1 MKKSQ
6 RHAAILDLISRKTV
20 RTQEELLSEL
30 KAMGFDTTQAT
41 VSRDIRDLKI
51 VKTSDNGGYQ
61 YSSVSANADG
71 DFSLKLKTIFTEAV
85 YKVDCACNIVV
96 LKTYPGMGSAAGVA
110 VAVRDNALCCREFSA
125 RMPRPTQSA
134 IVIAEEAFK
143 LYRARY
149 DRARPLRSITV
160 RAIDLAPKD
169 APRQLDIFEPS
180 EKEDKTIRLC
190 EAMDDIREKFGRHA
204 IVPANSL
211 TRERVKDFGFG
222 AIPSLAAVHLS

>member
-61 YSSVSANADG
+61 YSSVSTKADG

-110 VAVRDNALCCREFSA
+110 VDSMHLEGVVGTLSGDDTMLIVARDYDSA
-125 RMPRPTQSA
+125 
-134 IVIAEEAFK
+134 K
-143 LYRARY
+143 
-149 DRARPLRSITV
+149 SIT
-160 RAIDLAPKD
+160 ATL
-169 APRQLDIFEPS
+169 S
-180 EKEDKTIRLC
+180 
-190 EAMDDIREKFGRHA
+190 
-204 IVPANSL
+204 
-211 TRERVKDFGFG
+211 GF
-222 AIPSLAAVHLS
+222 LK